1 MTWIPTKRKKIKH
14 INTGQLGQL
23 IIKEREDNG
32 FQSIT
37 VFGKQ
42 GAGKTTYALKVG
54 ARILMQLYPD
64 LTEYDAWWQAY
75 NLMVFSLDEAIEKLM
90 GVVNAHEQGDIN
102 HRLPFLI
109 IDDASIDLIKYAWRE
124 EQNIQ
129 FAKLNNLART
139 WSTALIFTTPWVDD
153 LQKFLREKAWIV
165 VQVQKYGTSKGKY
178 PKSIAWIY
186 KRTIKLV
193 DGEFKGKYV
202 EKYYDIFRREMP
214 NDLYEEYIKR
224 RDKVMTKIANEVLTI
239 LREKALKVQST

>member
-1 MTWIPTKRKKIKH
+1 MAIKKKKVRH
-14 INTGQLGQL
+14 INTGQLGQK
-23 IIKEREDNG
+23 IIKEIEDNG

-37 VFGKQ
+37 VFGRQ

-54 ARILMQLYPD
+54 ARILMYLYPE
-64 LTEYDAWWQAY
+64 LTEHDAWWQAY
-75 NLMVFSLDEAIEKLM
+75 NLMVFSLDEAIEKLTS
-90 GVVNAHEQGDIN
+90 VVHAHEQGNIN
-102 HRLPFLI
+102 YRLPFLI

-139 WSTALIFTTPWVDD
+139 WSTALIFTTPWIDD

-165 VQVQKYGTSKGKY
+165 VQVQKFGKSKERY
-178 PKSIAWIY
+178 PQSIAWIY

-224 RDKVMTKIANEVLTI
+224 RDKVMTKIASEVLAI
-239 LREKALKVQST
+239 LKEKASKVPST

>member
-1 MTWIPTKRKKIKH
+1 MV
-14 INTGQLGQL
+14 INEM
-23 IIKEREDNG
+23 KDNG
-32 FQSIT
+32 FQSIL

-54 ARILMQLYPD
+54 TRILQYLYPD
-64 LTEYDAWWQAY
+64 LTEHDAWWQAY
-75 NLMVFSLDEAIEKLM
+75 NLMVFTLDEAIEKLM
-90 GVVNAHEQGDIN
+90 SVVEMHEKGN
-102 HRLPFLI
+102 VNYRLPFLI

-139 WSTALIFTTPWVDD
+139 WSVALIFTTPWIEDI
-153 LQKFLREKAWIV
+153 QKFLREKAWIV
-165 VQVQKYGTSKGKY
+165 VQVQKYGSSKNGDY

-186 KRTIKLV
+186 KRTIKLI

-224 RDKVMTKIANEVLTI
+224 RDGVMKRIANEVLAI
-239 LREKALKVQST
+239 MREKSSKLPST